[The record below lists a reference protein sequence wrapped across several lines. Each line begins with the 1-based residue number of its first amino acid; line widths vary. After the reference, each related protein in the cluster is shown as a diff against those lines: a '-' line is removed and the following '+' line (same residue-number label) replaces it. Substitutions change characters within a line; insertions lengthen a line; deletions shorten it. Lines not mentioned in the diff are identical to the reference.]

1 MTTETTDQGEQHVLA
16 GTPRLTERAML
27 ERRMAG
33 PARATKPQRRIE
45 GTDLWAGTLPPHQD
59 KLL

>member
-1 MTTETTDQGEQHVLA
+1 MKYKTDQGEQTVIPGA
-16 GTPRLTERAML
+16 EPIPQRAML

-33 PARATKPQRRIE
+33 PAKATKPQASFQS
-45 GTDLWAGTLPPHQD
+45 TDLFAGKLPPHQD